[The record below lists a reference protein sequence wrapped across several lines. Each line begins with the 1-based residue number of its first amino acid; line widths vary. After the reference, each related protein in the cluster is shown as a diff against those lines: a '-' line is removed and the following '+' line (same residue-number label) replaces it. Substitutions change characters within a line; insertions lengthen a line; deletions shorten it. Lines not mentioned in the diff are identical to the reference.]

1 MPLAQKDLYKKLLGI
16 SGENAACKLLK
27 KSGYRITA
35 RNFVTPF
42 GEVDVLAWKGET
54 LVLIE
59 VKTRTGEEFGSASA
73 SVTPQKIQRYRQAA
87 KWLSIKEGDVAVS
100 FSVVEVYPKGIPEDV
115 LTVEEKAA
123 RSAAKKPRKLPEL
136 RLIENAF

>member
-1 MPLAQKDLYKKLLGI
+1 MSHSQKDLYKKLLGI

-35 RNFVTPF
+35 RNFKTPF
-42 GEVDVLAWKGET
+42 GEVDILARQGET

-59 VKTRTGEEFGSASA
+59 VKTRTGEEFGSASQA
-73 SVTPQKIQRYRQAA
+73 VTPQKVQRYRKAA
-87 KWLSIKEGDVAVS
+87 SWLALKEGDTPIRFDVI
-100 FSVVEVYPKGIPEDV
+100 EVYPKGIPADV
-115 LTVEEKAA
+115 LTAEEKAS
-123 RSAAKKPRKLPEL
+123 RAAEKKPRKLPEL